1 MWQTRKEKERD
12 DIPLTQVAFPEVQTH
27 FSEKER
33 VASPFC
39 PEAERTTSVGQSASR
54 HPAPNSLLPA
64 DLGFLHGAQVGVI
77 DEALLPVPAPRQG
90 GVLLQDR
97 GVLLLGSR
105 VIL

>member
-1 MWQTRKEKERD
+1 M
-12 DIPLTQVAFPEVQTH
+12 ILPLTRVAFPEVQTH
-27 FSEKER
+27 WW
-33 VASPFC
+33 PLFC
-39 PEAERTTSVGQSASR
+39 PEAERMTSVGQSASR

-90 GVLLQDR
+90 GVLLQHR
-97 GVLLLGSR
+97 GVLLFSSR